1 MPIHRTVT
9 RRLAAACLAVA
20 GLLAVAA
27 GPVSALEP
35 PRPLPGYHPAFVT
48 ETDQHPWRD
57 CLWASA
63 AMLLDKWTNGDVTRT
78 HQQLR
83 ALSGDTQGGSTFAD
97 LHVAFAKLG
106 FNVPGNLAGDRPTWH
121 QLLSALRHGAG
132 AVVLGDYGQLPRW
145 YGRWDYWFWKGG
157 PVDAAGPGAR
167 AHAPAAKG
175 KPKTK
180 VKMRPDNHAIYVE
193 RYDPRRGRV
202 WVMDPLA
209 RGDWRGEWMPVSA
222 LKRFAWSSAG
232 RVYAVLSP
240 TAAPAPFSGVK
251 LLDPAVD
258 LSATAVTA
266 SWAVRAP
273 RGWHWKGADAHVSSA
288 TAASALE
295 AAAQSALVA
304 PGVTT
309 VAAPARPVASVGGQR
324 LHATAALPTAPGAYT
339 AALTLTDRRFGRLV
353 VASAP
358 VAVFIPGTLRATM
371 RLSALDDVLT
381 AGGSVRINLSVAN
394 AGETTWADA
403 AGADG
408 DTAGAAL
415 RTARPHDTRVT
426 AHWILLDVPS
436 SDAAV
441 AAADGAAPAD
451 DATPAP
457 VTLLR
462 APLDPGQLSRFRGEL
477 TVPTTPGRWA
487 LVIDVEDS
495 VLGSFAAL
503 GSAPAVDVFEVV
515 PPRGIEPVD

>member
-1 MPIHRTVT
+1 MPIDRPVT

-20 GLLAVAA
+20 GLLAIAA

-35 PRPLPGYHPAFVT
+35 PRPLPGYHPAFAT

-63 AMLLDKWTNGDVTRT
+63 AMLLDKWTNGGVIRT

-132 AVVLGDYGQLPRW
+132 AVVLGDYSQLPRW
-145 YGRWDYWFWKGG
+145 YGRWDYSFWKGG
-157 PVDAAGPGAR
+157 PVEKAGKGAKAR
-167 AHAPAAKG
+167 AAATG
-175 KPKTK
+175 KPKGK
-180 VKMRPDNHAIYVE
+180 VKMRPDNHAMYVE

-209 RGDWRGEWMPVSA
+209 PAGWRGEWMPVSA
-222 LKRFAWSSAG
+222 LKRFAWSSGG
-232 RVYAVLSP
+232 RVFAVLSP
-240 TAAPAPFSGVK
+240 TAAAAPFSGVK

-258 LSATAVTA
+258 QSDTTVSA

-273 RGWHWKGADAHVSSA
+273 RGWHWKGADAHVTIA

-295 AAAQSALVA
+295 AAAASALVDQ
-304 PGVTT
+304 GVTT
-309 VAAPARPVASVGGQR
+309 AAAPAKPVATAGGHR
-324 LHATAALPTAPGAYT
+324 IHATAALPTTPGAYT
-339 AALTLTDRRFGRLV
+339 AALALTDRRFGRLV
-353 VASAP
+353 VASTP

-371 RLSALDDVLT
+371 RLSTLDDVLT

-408 DTAGAAL
+408 ETTAAL
-415 RTARPHDTRVT
+415 RTARQQDTRVT
-426 AHWILLDVPS
+426 AHWILLDAQPS
-436 SDAAV
+436 DGAV
-441 AAADGAAPAD
+441 AAGDGAAPAGD
-451 DATPAP
+451 TAPAP

-462 APLDPGQLSRFRGEL
+462 VPLDPGQLSRFRGEL
-477 TVPTTPGRWA
+477 NVPTTPGRWA
-487 LVIDVEDS
+487 LVVDVEDS
-495 VLGSFAAL
+495 VVGSFAAL